1 MITLESFILA
11 IIVINMVASLFAL
24 MALQL
29 STETGTETSRIL
41 GWVALVYAI
50 ELICIIIFAFS

>member
-1 MITLESFILA
+1 MITLEAFVLA
-11 IIVINMVASLFAL
+11 VIVVNMVASIFAL

-29 STETGTETSRIL
+29 STETGSETSKIL

-50 ELICIIIFAFS
+50 ELICIIIFIFS

>member
-1 MITLESFILA
+1 MITLEAFVLA
-11 IIVINMVASLFAL
+11 VIVVNMVASIFAL

-29 STETGTETSRIL
+29 STETGSETSKIL